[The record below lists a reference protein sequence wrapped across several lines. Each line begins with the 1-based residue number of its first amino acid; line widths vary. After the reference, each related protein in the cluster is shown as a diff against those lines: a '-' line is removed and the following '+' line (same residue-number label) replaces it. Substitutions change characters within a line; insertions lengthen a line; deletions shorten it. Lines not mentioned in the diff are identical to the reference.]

1 MSIDQR
7 FLTAIAI
14 MASIAYG
21 CRVAGLLVGTY
32 LGESPKLRHILDLL
46 PACAIAAVLAPSL
59 GTMRLVQGCALLV
72 SIAVFLLS
80 SRFLLALTLGT
91 VVLLAERWSGVLPF
105 SP

>member
-7 FLTAIAI
+7 FIVAVAM
-14 MASIAYG
+14 MAFIAYG

-46 PACAIAAVLAPSL
+46 PACAIAAVLGPSL
-59 GTMRLVQGCALLV
+59 GTMTLLQGAALLV
-72 SIAVFLLS
+72 ASAVFLMS

-91 VVLLAERWSGVLPF
+91 VVLLAGRWPGLLPL
-105 SP
+105 